1 MNALSDSTDNRT
13 PGIRDTSAQD
23 RQIDAAPRRR
33 RRRWIALGILV
44 LLAIGVALAY
54 PTLTRWLS
62 AEQSVPRD
70 QLRFSTVTRG
80 TFVRDVS
87 VDGRTVA
94 AVQPMLYSSAQ
105 GTVMYRVEPGDVVKK
120 GQVLAVVASPE
131 LNSELKQ
138 QQAKYQS
145 LKSALAQQR
154 VSIHNQQLENR
165 QRVNLTAVKLQA
177 AERELK
183 RYKAVVDEGIVSRR
197 DYAKA
202 EDAVS
207 VARLEHKQAVAQA
220 KLQKKGLDYELKT
233 KQLELQREQLALAD
247 LQRRAD
253 RLTVRSPVDGIVG
266 AREVGQN
273 EVVTQ
278 NQPLIRVIDLSAFQ
292 IEAQIPESY
301 ADNLRNGMGAQIT
314 VGSRTYAGKVASV
327 APEVKEGQVTARIR
341 FAGEPPSN
349 LKQNQQVSVRI
360 VLESID
366 NALMVQRGPFLDS
379 GGGRNAYV
387 AHDGVLT
394 RRPIKTGAVSV
405 NQVQILS
412 GLQVGDRI
420 VISDT
425 SDFNSAPTV
434 LVRD

>member
-1 MNALSDSTDNRT
+1 MNALSDRTDNQVR
-13 PGIRDTSAQD
+13 GIRDTSGQD
-23 RQIDAAPRRR
+23 RPIDLAPQRR
-33 RRRWIALGILV
+33 RRRWIALGVLV
-44 LLAIGVALAY
+44 LLAVGLALAY
-54 PTLTRWLS
+54 PALMRWLS
-62 AEQSVPRD
+62 AEQSVPRE
-70 QLRFSTVTRG
+70 QLRFSVVKRG

-87 VDGRTVA
+87 MDGRAVA

-105 GTVMYRVEPGDVVKK
+105 GTVTYSAEPGDVVRK
-120 GQVLAVVASPE
+120 GQVLAVVDSPE
-131 LNSELKQ
+131 LDSELKQ

-145 LKSALAQQR
+145 LKTALARQK

-177 AERELK
+177 AEREVK

-197 DYAKA
+197 EYAQA
-202 EDAVS
+202 RDAAAI
-207 VARLEHKQAVAQA
+207 ARLEHKQALAQT
-220 KLQKKGLDYELKT
+220 KLQKQGLDFELKT
-233 KQLELQREQLALAD
+233 KQLELQREELALAD

-273 EVVTQ
+273 AVVTQ
-278 NQPLIRVIDLSAFQ
+278 NQPLIRVIDLSAFE

-314 VGSRTYAGKVASV
+314 IGSQTYPAKVVSV
-327 APEVKEGQVTARIR
+327 APEVKDGQVTARIR
-341 FAGEPPSN
+341 FAGEPPAD
-349 LKQNQQVSVRI
+349 LKQNQQVSVRV

-366 NALMVQRGPFLDS
+366 NALMVQRGPFIDS
-379 GGGRNAYV
+379 GGGHVAYV

-394 RRPIKTGAVSV
+394 RKPIETGAISV
-405 NQVQILS
+405 NRVQILS
-412 GLQVGDRI
+412 GLQPGDRI

-425 SDFNSAPTV
+425 SDFNSAHTV
-434 LVRD
+434 LISD